1 MPDLNGLTGKEVYGN
16 LMVSESEVYRV
27 NYSQHLPPE
36 EVLAR
41 AESAEGQRMLQS
53 CLHDSSLF
61 VSWAITGKASS
72 AKAEELI
79 KKQELK
85 MVRPVCYKRITSETC
100 NEIQPGDHLF
110 VHYPARYRWHFMV
123 TEVCAEP
130 NVYKTVYF
138 LRASVKET
146 IETVDPSRLN
156 LYKIIYAEEFIPE
169 VAIKR
174 ARSRVGDFKMDLW
187 KRMEFVRWAKTG
199 SDEGVEVDFMIN
211 ISAPTSKS
219 SIACFQQLNPGD
231 YLIIEEG
238 KMIPHHH
245 CLVMDVCSP
254 TACIVME
261 VWNRKVRQSRFDL
274 NSSKHTYYRL
284 NYNTNIAVC
293 KPAKESVTL
302 ARELLKGSSF
312 PSTYSRQ
319 TFINFL
325 KTGNDSQSISI
336 DSLQDDRILLPRETV
351 ESAMQLKRGDHIER
365 PLKVIGTV
373 ASYFH
378 HMIVLQSIDDKR
390 CEVVHC
396 SKGRGIMGSS
406 IRRETV
412 DIFETGKVSRVK
424 YTERIDPEEGIAQLL
439 KVGNSKIKF

>member
-1 MPDLNGLTGKEVYGN
+1 MH
-16 LMVSESEVYRV
+16 R
-27 NYSQHLPPE
+27 H
-36 EVLAR
+36 A
-41 AESAEGQRMLQS
+41 
-53 CLHDSSLF
+53 
-61 VSWAITGKASS
+61 
-72 AKAEELI
+72 LI
-79 KKQELK
+79 PL
-85 MVRPVCYKRITSETC
+85 S
-100 NEIQPGDHLF
+100 
-110 VHYPARYRWHFMV
+110 
-123 TEVCAEP
+123 
-130 NVYKTVYF
+130 KTVYF

-146 IETVDPSRLN
+146 VETVDPSRLN

-231 YLIIEEG
+231 YLIVEEG
-238 KMIPHHH
+238 KLIPYHH
-245 CLVMDVCSP
+245 CLVLDVCSP

-261 VWNRKVRQSRFDL
+261 VWDGRVRQSRISL
-274 NSSKHTYYRL
+274 NLRHAYYRL

-293 KPAKESVTL
+293 RPAKESVNL
-302 ARELLKGSSF
+302 ARELRKGSSF
-312 PSTYSRQ
+312 LSTYSRQ

-373 ASYFH
+373 ANYFH
-378 HMIVLQSIDDKR
+378 HMIVLQSKDDKC
-390 CEVVHC
+390 CEVIHC
-396 SKGRGIMGSS
+396 TKGRGIKGSS
-406 IRRETV
+406 IRRETI

-424 YTERIDPEEGIAQLL
+424 YTERIDPEKGIAQLL
-439 KVGNSKIKF
+439 KVGS